1 MTLLRTRLLD
11 TPHSGIRR
19 MLELAREVPDPLL
32 LVSGDPDFG
41 TSEHIIDGAAA
52 AALGGATGYAPAIGI
67 APLRAAIAKK
77 LTQVNRMEA
86 DADQICVVT
95 GACGG
100 LYTTLLLLVGPGDDV
115 LVPNPGWS
123 NYAAMVHVLGGRAVG
138 YPVGPSTGW
147 KLDPEAVE
155 AAVSA
160 KTRAIILNSPGNPT
174 GVVWTPE
181 SLQAVVALAARR
193 GIPVVSDEAYDELV
207 FNGEPFSVGSVA
219 PSPEL
224 ISVFTFSKT
233 YAMTGWRIGYV
244 HSDADFTRE
253 LSLHQEP
260 VTSGAS
266 MVSQHAA
273 LAALEGPQRA
283 VSEMVSAYRQRR
295 DQVIGLLCA
304 ADVGFVRPDGAFYL
318 MVDIRA
324 TGCGSWE
331 FATELLRRRGVGVVP
346 GLAFGSEGEGYVR
359 VSLAVAPEVVR
370 EGVTRLLDL
379 HQELASRNG

>member
-1 MTLLRTRLLD
+1 MTLLRPRLLD

-32 LVSGDPDFG
+32 LVSGDPNFR
-41 TSEHIIDGAAA
+41 TPEHIIAGAAE
-52 AALGGATGYAPAIGI
+52 AALGGATGYAPAVGI

-77 LTQVNRMEA
+77 LAQVNRIEA

-95 GACGG
+95 GGCGG

-115 LVPNPGWS
+115 LIPNPGWS
-123 NYAAMVHVLGGRAVG
+123 NYAAIVHVLGGRAVG
-138 YPVGPSTGW
+138 YPVGPSTGR

-160 KTRAIILNSPGNPT
+160 QTRAIILNSPGNPA

-181 SLQAVVALAARR
+181 SLQAVVALAGRR

-207 FNGEPFSVGSVA
+207 LEGEPFSVGSVA

-244 HSDADFTRE
+244 HWDADFAR
-253 LSLHQEP
+253 
-260 VTSGAS
+260 
-266 MVSQHAA
+266 
-273 LAALEGPQRA
+273 
-283 VSEMVSAYRQRR
+283 
-295 DQVIGLLCA
+295 
-304 ADVGFVRPDGAFYL
+304 
-318 MVDIRA
+318 
-324 TGCGSWE
+324 
-331 FATELLRRRGVGVVP
+331 
-346 GLAFGSEGEGYVR
+346 
-359 VSLAVAPEVVR
+359 
-370 EGVTRLLDL
+370 
-379 HQELASRNG
+379 